1 MADTAPN
8 LAPSLAEAQAGQIVA
23 LSFGG
28 GHLCEVE
35 RATGAN
41 LWVNGRRYNRRTGRP
56 SSGSSWCLRTITQA
70 EYDRLQAAE
79 RTRRLRNRLIDLAE
93 KARRGELP
101 GAVMEAV
108 LAAADAAYA
117 AQGQGDG

>member
-8 LAPSLAEAQAGQIVA
+8 LAPSLAEAQVGQIVA

-28 GHLCEVE
+28 GYLCEVE

-56 SSGSSWCLRTITQA
+56 SSDSSWCLRTITHA

-101 GAVMEAV
+101 DAVMEAA

-117 AQGQGDG
+117 AQEHGDG